1 MGTIAVLDDNM
12 INMIAAG
19 EVIERPA
26 SVVKELLEN
35 SIDAGAGTITIE
47 VEEGGRALIRIV
59 DDGGGMDADDLA
71 LAFEPHA
78 TSKIRSS
85 GDLGGIRTMG
95 FRGEALASIGSVAKV
110 TVTSRTADSIS
121 AHRIDIDCGDKSA
134 VRPCSGDVGTTIEVR
149 NLFYKLPVRRKF
161 LRTPATEMTHITE
174 HFTRI
179 ALAHQSLDLT
189 LRHNGREASHLL
201 SGQSVGERIG
211 ALFGEELAFDL
222 LETSRA
228 ERGMRIQAFLAKPF
242 AARASSKYQY
252 LFLNRRFIR
261 DKFILHAVRE
271 AYRGLMEPNKYP
283 VVFLFITMPPEDYDV
298 NVHPTKVEVR
308 FDNANLVHSEVL
320 AVLRDKL
327 LSSNLDVGGMVP
339 RGDFSAEEPLDLS
352 AEFGDAGR
360 KERIHRAMEDF
371 FDKPMSARP
380 QQMFS
385 FSSPGH
391 SSSKIA
397 AGRPA
402 EQAQP
407 DMPDFETAAV
417 SENWLAKEFLQI
429 HNSYILLQSE
439 DGFVVID
446 QHALHERIL
455 YEQMC
460 RRLREGTL
468 TSQRLLMPHS
478 FEVTAAQFEVFE
490 SQRGLFEKLG
500 IELEPFGPNTLA
512 VQAFPTLLEKAD
524 PAAFVKEMLDKLIE
538 EDGHADEERL
548 LHEILDMAA
557 CKAAIKA
564 GQPLSMEEISNL
576 LKDKE
581 IVQRTSRCPHGRPTT
596 IAFSLK
602 ELEKQF
608 KRTGF

>member
-1 MGTIAVLDDNM
+1 
-12 INMIAAG
+12 
-19 EVIERPA
+19 
-26 SVVKELLEN
+26 
-35 SIDAGAGTITIE
+35 
-47 VEEGGRALIRIV
+47 
-59 DDGGGMDADDLA
+59 
-71 LAFEPHA
+71 
-78 TSKIRSS
+78 
-85 GDLGGIRTMG
+85 
-95 FRGEALASIGSVAKV
+95 
-110 TVTSRTADSIS
+110 
-121 AHRIDIDCGDKSA
+121 
-134 VRPCSGDVGTTIEVR
+134 
-149 NLFYKLPVRRKF
+149 
-161 LRTPATEMTHITE
+161 
-174 HFTRI
+174 
-179 ALAHQSLDLT
+179 
-189 LRHNGREASHLL
+189 
-201 SGQSVGERIG
+201 
-211 ALFGEELAFDL
+211 
-222 LETSRA
+222 
-228 ERGMRIQAFLAKPF
+228 
-242 AARASSKYQY
+242 
-252 LFLNRRFIR
+252 
-261 DKFILHAVRE
+261 
-271 AYRGLMEPNKYP
+271 
-283 VVFLFITMPPEDYDV
+283 
-298 NVHPTKVEVR
+298 
-308 FDNANLVHSEVL
+308 
-320 AVLRDKL
+320 
-327 LSSNLDVGGMVP
+327 MVP

-352 AEFGDAGR
+352 AEFGDTAR
-360 KERIHRAMEDF
+360 KERIHRAMKDF
-371 FDKPMSARP
+371 FDKPVSARP
-380 QQMFS
+380 QQTFS
-385 FSSPGH
+385 FSPPGH

-402 EQAQP
+402 ERALP

-478 FEVTAAQFEVFE
+478 FEVTAAQLEVYE

-512 VQAFPTLLEKAD
+512 VQAFPALLEKAD

>member
-35 SIDAGAGTITIE
+35 SIDAGASKITVE
-47 VEEGGRALIRIV
+47 VEEGGRGLIRIV
-59 DDGGGMDADDLA
+59 DNGGGMDAGDLA

-78 TSKIRSS
+78 TSKIRTSD
-85 GDLGGIRTMG
+85 DLGGIRTMG

-110 TVTSRTADSIS
+110 AVVSRTTESIG
-121 AHRIDIDCGDKSA
+121 AHRIEIDCGDKGQ

-161 LRTPATEMTHITE
+161 LRTPATEMSHITE

-189 LRHNGREASHLL
+189 LRHNGKEVYRLL
-201 SGQSVGERIG
+201 SGQGVAERIG
-211 ALFGEELAFDL
+211 VLFGETLAFDL

-228 ERGMRIQAFLAKPF
+228 ERGMQIHAFLAKPV

-271 AYRGLMEPNKYP
+271 AYRGLMEPNKFP
-283 VVFLFITMPPEDYDV
+283 VVFLFIEMPPEDYDV

-308 FDNANLVHSEVL
+308 FDNSNLVHSEVL

-327 LSSNLDVGGMVP
+327 LSTNLDVGGTVP
-339 RGDFSAEEPLDLS
+339 RGDFSADEPLDLS
-352 AEFGDAGR
+352 TEFADGGR
-360 KERIHRAMEDF
+360 KERIQQAMKDF
-371 FDKPMSARP
+371 FSKPASARP
-380 QQMFS
+380 QQTFS
-385 FSSPGH
+385 FSRGGYSG
-391 SSSKIA
+391 SKHHGNA
-397 AGRPA
+397 PSEPA
-402 EQAQP
+402 LP
-407 DMPDFETAAV
+407 DMPTFESAPV

-439 DGFVVID
+439 EGFVVID

-478 FEVTAAQFEVFE
+478 FEVTAAQLDVYE
-490 SQRGLFEKLG
+490 SQRSLFEKLG

-512 VQAFPTLLEKAD
+512 VQAFPVLLEKAD
-524 PAAFVKEMLDKLIE
+524 PAAFVREMLDKLVE
-538 EDGHADEERL
+538 EDGQGDEERL

-576 LKDKE
+576 LKDKD